1 MAFTEEQES
10 KLHQLLGAFENGQK
24 VSDLPEVAE
33 GAELEDM
40 MVEVSK
46 DGESHRLPIGRITKQ
61 QTPIEVYEI
70 DEQLSR
76 YSIDGT
82 PIYRTKSDGSLY
94 LDRDGNP
101 VPEKIYA
108 YFGFH
113 CTDFS
118 LGNIYPGRKITYI
131 TKSGRREEHNI
142 IRKVVS
148 QDNET
153 ASEIYVQFANGDEL
167 RFFTVGKYEYYYGT
181 TSQDYRQN
189 CIQYDSKFLCAVG
202 YEEIEHKE
210 ANAFA
215 PGGYLFYC
223 PDEEVN
229 PNWREQA
236 LKWDDLK
243 NLTVGSH
250 LQIITPY
257 HYLSGAYLVVTQVVD
272 RFRWESGLVIGDLY
286 LWSGEFQ
293 RMTIR
298 GSELTLTQ
306 DGDCAVIY
314 PDYYYLGSIFS
325 GSKIEHDS
333 LRYTGRDSDQ
343 PNGNIWD
350 GGIVF
355 CPNYEDYL
363 NGDLY
368 SILCAA
374 TNTTSFK
381 HGDMGVV
388 SALRDCETIHRLY
401 YVPDFW
407 NYAEIETEYGISD
420 FRFGLATNLGD
431 YYGEPIYQLDF
442 YVHRWEPSNL
452 NATKKQVHIVW
463 GEGCGILWDYSV
475 IPDDFDNVDV
485 EGLVYEAKDNADSA
499 ISSVNYLS
507 DNVYTKTEI
516 NNKLSGLPKIVQL
529 TQSEYDALANKDSNT
544 LYVII

>member
-46 DGESHRLPIGRITKQ
+46 DGVSHRLPIGRITKQ

-70 DEQLSR
+70 DEYLPR

-82 PIYRTKSDGSLY
+82 PIYQTKSDGSLY
-94 LDRDGNP
+94 LDRNGNP
-101 VPEKIYA
+101 VPEKIQA
-108 YFGFH
+108 AFGFH

-167 RFFTVGKYEYYYGT
+167 RFFTVGKYGWNAP
-181 TSQDYRQN
+181 SDYRQN

-210 ANAFA
+210 ENAFA
-215 PGGYLFYC
+215 PGGYVYDYV
-223 PDEEVN
+223 PDEDVN

-250 LQIITPY
+250 LQIATSGS
-257 HYLSGAYLVVTQVVD
+257 YLTDAYLVITDID
-272 RFRWESGLVIGDLY
+272 RFNKGYGNFTADLY
-286 LWSGEFQ
+286 LCSGYCQGLTYKGCSASFYEYDECA
-293 RMTIR
+293 MLNDTIYGIASSSIEIETVYCGLEADQPAGMIWVDDVSLISYSDYD
-298 GSELTLTQ
+298 GSVGGWL
-306 DGDCAVIY
+306 
-314 PDYYYLGSIFS
+314 
-325 GSKIEHDS
+325 
-333 LRYTGRDSDQ
+333 SDQ
-343 PNGNIWD
+343 LMN
-350 GGIVF
+350 
-355 CPNYEDYL
+355 L
-363 NGDLY
+363 
-368 SILCAA
+368 
-374 TNTTSFK
+374 TNSVSFWNTIINTPRDK
-381 HGDMGVV
+381 GVI
-388 SALRDCETIHRLY
+388 RRLY
-401 YVPDFW
+401 YQPEFW
-407 NYAEIETEYGISD
+407 DAYYETEYGISD
-420 FRFGLATNLGD
+420 FRFRLASELGWE
-431 YYGEPIYQLDF
+431 YGEPIYQLDF
-442 YVHRWEPSNL
+442 YVHFWEPGNL
-452 NATKKQVHIVW
+452 NASKKQVHIVW
-463 GEGCGILWDYSV
+463 GEYCGILWDYSI
-475 IPDDFDNVDV
+475 IPEDFENVDV
-485 EGLVYEAKDNADSA
+485 EGMVYEAKNNADSA
-499 ISSVNYLS
+499 ISTVNYLS

-529 TQSEYDALANKDSNT
+529 TQSEYDALAKKDSNT
-544 LYVII
+544 LYIII

>member
-70 DEQLSR
+70 DEQLPR

-167 RFFTVGKYEYYYGT
+167 RFFTVGKYGWNDPR
-181 TSQDYRQN
+181 DYRQN
-189 CIQYDSKFLCAVG
+189 YIQYDSKFLCAVG
-202 YEEIEHKE
+202 FEEIEHKE

-215 PGGYLFYC
+215 PGGYVYDYI
-223 PDEEVN
+223 PDDGVN

-250 LQIITPY
+250 LQIATSGS
-257 HYLSGAYLVVTQVVD
+257 YLTDAYLVITYID
-272 RFRWESGLVIGDLY
+272 RFNKGYGYFTADLY
-286 LWSGEFQ
+286 ICSGCLQGLTYKGCSASFYEYDECA
-293 RMTIR
+293 MLNNTIYDIAASSIEIETAYCGLEADQPAGMIWVDDASFIAYSDYD
-298 GSELTLTQ
+298 GSVGGWL
-306 DGDCAVIY
+306 
-314 PDYYYLGSIFS
+314 
-325 GSKIEHDS
+325 
-333 LRYTGRDSDQ
+333 SDQ
-343 PNGNIWD
+343 LRNLTNSVSFWHTI
-350 GGIVF
+350 I
-355 CPNYEDYL
+355 
-363 NGDLY
+363 
-368 SILCAA
+368 
-374 TNTTSFK
+374 NTTRDK
-381 HGDMGVV
+381 GVI
-388 SALRDCETIHRLY
+388 RRLY
-401 YVPDFW
+401 YQPEFW
-407 NYAEIETEYGISD
+407 DAYYETEYGISD
-420 FRFGLATNLGD
+420 FRFRLASELGWE
-431 YYGEPIYQLDF
+431 YGEPIYQLDF
-442 YVHRWEPSNL
+442 YVHFWEPGNL
-452 NATKKQVHIVW
+452 NASKKQVHIVW
-463 GEGCGILWDYSV
+463 GEYCGILWDYSI
-475 IPDDFDNVDV
+475 IPEDFDNVDV
-485 EGLVYEAKDNADSA
+485 ERMIPMLNAEVGEVQSKVSE
-499 ISSVNYLS
+499 IQRNTYS
-507 DNVYTKTEI
+507 KTQI
-516 NNKLSGLPKIVQL
+516 DNKLSGLPKIVQL
-529 TQSEYDALANKDSNT
+529 TQSEYDALAKKDSNT
-544 LYVII
+544 LYIII

>member
-70 DEQLSR
+70 DESLPR

-82 PIYRTKSDGSLY
+82 PIYQTKSDGSLY
-94 LDRDGNP
+94 LDRNGNP

-167 RFFTVGKYEYYYGT
+167 RFFTVGKYDYFTSGT

-215 PGGYLFYC
+215 PGGYLYDYV

-229 PNWREQA
+229 PNWRA
-236 LKWDDLK
+236 MSLKYDDLAK
-243 NLTVGSH
+243 LEVGSH
-250 LQIITPY
+250 FLIISQSQYINGAEFIVTDIDRFVKEGLFGDIY
-257 HYLSGAYLVVTQVVD
+257 FHSGYFQGLVVKNCTLYVWYD
-272 RFRWESGLVIGDLY
+272 DECVILDLPPSLSSTVEPLMQGDGFL
-286 LWSGEFQ
+286 
-293 RMTIR
+293 
-298 GSELTLTQ
+298 
-306 DGDCAVIY
+306 A
-314 PDYYYLGSIFS
+314 P
-325 GSKIEHDS
+325 
-333 LRYTGRDSDQ
+333 DQ
-343 PNGNIWD
+343 PNGEIWLNDLNIC
-350 GGIVF
+350 VY
-355 CPNYEDYL
+355 PEYEGSL
-363 NGDLY
+363 NGDLN
-368 SILCAA
+368 SILRAMTTA
-374 TNTTSFK
+374 TNLWNFI
-381 HGDMGVV
+381 
-388 SALRDCETIHRLY
+388 LNIPRDKETIRKLWY
-401 YVPDFW
+401 QPSYWDSQ
-407 NYAEIETEYGISD
+407 YETEYGISD
-420 FRFGLATNLGD
+420 FRFGIATGVYD
-431 YYGEPIYQLDF
+431 YNYGGLLWQLDF
-442 YVHRWEPSNL
+442 YVHRWEPGNL

-463 GEGCGILWDYSV
+463 GEYSGILDEYSV
-475 IPDDFDNVDV
+475 IPDDFDNVNI
-485 EGLVYEAKDNADSA
+485 EELVYDAKGNADSA

-516 NNKLSGLPKIVQL
+516 ENKLSGLPKIVQL

-544 LYVII
+544 LYIII